1 LTSKFTLSSSKETG
15 LSFALDETMTETDIE
30 AMLRFD
36 DEEIDDLLHTH
47 ASVQA
52 YWEAF
57 ALRLKTKLDNFKE
70 DWKSRWWAWNKKFA
84 KDVLISYGETK
95 ATIDSI
101 TDTVIN
107 MYGKETTDSQR
118 EQFANAGYL
127 IANKRASCSESLEEY
142 KNSMFRYINQ
152 DPAWYYEDV
161 VNTESKLSENYEIV
175 RIVAERLN
183 AKSFHIKEVIGLIQQ
198 KPGNTGLT
206 APRNER
212 DLMRYSK
219 SS

>member
-1 LTSKFTLSSSKETG
+1 LTSKFTLSSSKGTG
-15 LSFALDETMTETDIE
+15 LIFVLDESLDVVDIE
-30 AMLRFD
+30 AMLKFD

-47 ASVQA
+47 ASIQA

-70 DWKSRWWAWNKKFA
+70 DWKSRWWAWNKKYA

-95 ATIDSI
+95 YTIDSI
-101 TDTVIN
+101 TDMVIN
-107 MYGKETTDSQR
+107 IFGKSVTDNQR

-127 IANKRASCSESLEEY
+127 IANKRASCSESKEEY
-142 KNSMFRYINQ
+142 KSSMFKYILS

-183 AKSFHIKEVIGLIQQ
+183 AKSFHIKEVIGLVQQ
-198 KPGNTGLT
+198 KPGNTGLS
-206 APRNER
+206 APRDER
-212 DLMRYSK
+212 GLMRFSK
-219 SS
+219 GS

>member
-1 LTSKFTLSSSKETG
+1 MTSKFTLSSSKENG
-15 LSFALDETMTETDIE
+15 LSFTLDETLDELDVE

-70 DWKSRWWAWNKKFA
+70 DWKAKWWAYNKRFA
-84 KDVLISYGETK
+84 KDILISYGETK

-101 TDTVIN
+101 TDMVIN
-107 MYGKETTDSQR
+107 IYGKSSTDSQR

-142 KNSMFRYINQ
+142 KKSMFKYLLS

-198 KPGNTGLT
+198 KPGNTGLN

-212 DLMRYSK
+212 DLMRFSK
-219 SS
+219 GS

>member
-1 LTSKFTLSSSKETG
+1 MTSKFTLSSSKENG
-15 LSFALDETMTETDIE
+15 LSFTLDETLDELDVE

-70 DWKSRWWAWNKKFA
+70 DWKAKWWAYNKRFA
-84 KDVLISYGETK
+84 KDILISYGETK

-101 TDTVIN
+101 TDMVIN
-107 MYGKETTDSQR
+107 VYGKSSTDSQR

-127 IANKRASCSESLEEY
+127 IANKRASCSESKEEY
-142 KNSMFRYINQ
+142 TNSMFRYINQ
-152 DPAWYYEDV
+152 DPAWFYEDV

>member
-1 LTSKFTLSSSKETG
+1 M
-15 LSFALDETMTETDIE
+15 SFALDETLDELDIE

-36 DEEIDDLLHTH
+36 DEEINSLLHTH
-47 ASVQA
+47 ASTQA

-70 DWKSRWWAWNKKFA
+70 DWKASWWAYNKRFA

-101 TDTVIN
+101 TDMVIL
-107 MYGKETTDSQR
+107 MFGKSTTNVQR
-118 EQFANAGYL
+118 EQFAKAGYV
-127 IANKRASCSESLEEY
+127 IANKRINCSESLEEY
-142 KNSMFRYINQ
+142 TKSMFRYIQ
-152 DPAWYYEDV
+152 LDPAWFYEDI

-183 AKSFHIKEVIGLIQQ
+183 AKSFHIKEVIGLLT
-198 KPGNTGLT
+198 PTMGNTGLT
-206 APRNER
+206 APVQRDER
-212 DLMRYSK
+212 GLMKFSK
-219 SS
+219 